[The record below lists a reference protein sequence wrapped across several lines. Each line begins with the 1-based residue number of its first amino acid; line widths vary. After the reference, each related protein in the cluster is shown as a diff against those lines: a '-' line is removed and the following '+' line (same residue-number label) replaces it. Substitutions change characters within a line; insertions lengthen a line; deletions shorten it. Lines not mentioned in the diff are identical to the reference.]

1 MNERDPLLDVTVR
14 SLLDELSTSARS
26 PGSGAIA
33 ALVASF
39 AGGIVEYAASGW
51 SEGENAAARAGVLR
65 DRVAE
70 LAQENAEAFR
80 AARASL
86 EELPGELEDVERDVV
101 LGVTLS
107 RAAEVPLAI
116 SEAACE
122 IASLGALV
130 AQNGDPRNRPDAV
143 AATLMAGAAAV
154 ATANLVSVNLLVRPG
169 DERDV
174 HAEELIRVAAEA
186 LAGALR
192 TTREP

>member
-1 MNERDPLLDVTVR
+1 VNERDPLLDVTVR
-14 SLLDELSTSARS
+14 SLLDELATSARS

-33 ALVASF
+33 ALAASF
-39 AGGIVEYAASGW
+39 AGGIVEFAASSW
-51 SEGENAAARAGVLR
+51 AEGENAAARARVLR
-65 DRVAE
+65 HRVAE

-86 EELPGELEDVERDVV
+86 QEMPGELEDVERDVV

-130 AQNGDPRNRPDAV
+130 AQNGDPSNRPDAV
-143 AATLMAGAAAV
+143 AATLLAGAAAV

>member
-14 SLLDELSTSARS
+14 SLLDELAASERS

-39 AGGIVEYAASGW
+39 AGGIVEFAASGW
-51 SEGENAAARAGVLR
+51 EEGENAAARARVLR

-80 AARASL
+80 AARTSL
-86 EELPGELEDVERDVV
+86 KELPEELEDVERDVV

-122 IASLGALV
+122 IASLGALI
-130 AQNGDPRNRPDAV
+130 AQHGDASHRPDAV
-143 AATLMAGAAAV
+143 AATLLAGAAAV

>member
-1 MNERDPLLDVTVR
+1 MSERDPLLDVTVR
-14 SLLDELSTSARS
+14 SLLDELGASARS

-39 AGGIVEYAASGW
+39 AGCIVEFAASGW
-51 SEGENAAARAGVLR
+51 SEGENAAARARVLR
-65 DRVAE
+65 ERVAE

-101 LGVTLS
+101 LGVSLS

-130 AQNGDPRNRPDAV
+130 AQNGEASSRPDAV
-143 AATLMAGAAAV
+143 AATLLAGAAAV